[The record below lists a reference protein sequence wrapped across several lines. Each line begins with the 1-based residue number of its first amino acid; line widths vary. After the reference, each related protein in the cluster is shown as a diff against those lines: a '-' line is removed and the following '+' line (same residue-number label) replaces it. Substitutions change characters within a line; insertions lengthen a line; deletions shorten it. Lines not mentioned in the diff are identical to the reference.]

1 MFSRAQTTLM
11 ASVLLGVSS
20 VSALTWGSTK
30 FLFVFGDSY
39 TTTGWNISAGINSPV
54 PGFTSSNGQNWVQ
67 YLGGTYNVTDTQV
80 FNLAFGGATIDSALV
95 APYSPTVQ
103 SIVTQVSLF
112 EQFLGSKPAGAP
124 WKSDNSLFALWI
136 GINDVGNSFAW
147 NNVSQSAFHTTL
159 MTRLFGQVEELYQ
172 SGARSFLFL
181 TVPPTNRAPLLVVQ
195 GPTVTARITS
205 SIADYNNQLRSFV
218 TKFKQQHKDLDQ
230 IVVFDTQP
238 IFNTLLNNAG
248 TFGYVNTTGFCEA
261 YQNGTPDISTQIAPC
276 APVSDYFWLNT
287 LHPLFTVHDII
298 AKAVS
303 TVLSGF

>member
-1 MFSRAQTTLM
+1 
-11 ASVLLGVSS
+11 
-20 VSALTWGSTK
+20 
-30 FLFVFGDSY
+30 
-39 TTTGWNISAGINSPV
+39 
-54 PGFTSSNGQNWVQ
+54 
-67 YLGGTYNVTDTQV
+67 
-80 FNLAFGGATIDSALV
+80 
-95 APYSPTVQ
+95 
-103 SIVTQVSLF
+103 
-112 EQFLGSKPAGAP
+112 
-124 WKSDNSLFALWI
+124 
-136 GINDVGNSFAW
+136 
-147 NNVSQSAFHTTL
+147 

-276 APVSDYFWLNT
+276 APVSDYL
-287 LHPLFTVHDII
+287 
-298 AKAVS
+298 
-303 TVLSGF
+303 